1 MVEYINREA
10 ILTSL
15 SESYDALKNIYN
27 RLEYEDEKA
36 ICKGQL
42 VTFTEAM
49 LRIKEQPAADVA
61 PVVLGRW
68 IEYKYETVSVAR
80 GRKIHNTKNH
90 CSVCHESNGRKKT
103 NYCSNCGA
111 KMDLEDT
118 EHENQT

>member
-1 MVEYINREA
+1 MDEYIKRDDAKNAVHGHWLDSSRTLGA
-10 ILTSL
+10 IM
-15 SESYDALKNIYN
+15 DI
-27 RLEYEDEKA
+27 
-36 ICKGQL
+36 
-42 VTFTEAM
+42 
-49 LRIKEQPAADVA
+49 PAADVA
-61 PVVLGRW
+61 PVVHGRW

-103 NYCSNCGA
+103 NFCPNCGA